1 MKQKQQV
8 STNKMGIEPIKSLLI
23 SMGVPMIVSMALQAL
38 YNIVDS
44 YFVSCMKDT
53 AEISNMGDNASNSLV
68 LAFPVQMLMVAIGV
82 GTGVG
87 INALLSKSLGEGD
100 RKKASKIAGNSIFLG
115 LCMFVV
121 FLVFGIFGIDAYVRS
136 QTSNPIIVSLT
147 TDYLKICTI
156 GSLGISMYI
165 TFEKLLQS
173 TGKTMLST
181 ISQITGA
188 LVNVVLDPILIFG
201 YLGLPELGIKG
212 AGYATII
219 GQFVTCIMDAI
230 FHYKYN
236 KSDIDTELKYIK
248 PVGSII
254 KEIYLIGIPAIIMQ
268 ALMSFMTYGVNIIF
282 NLVSTSCVT
291 AYGIYY
297 KVQQF
302 VFFMAFGMNNAI
314 IPIVSFNF
322 GMGNRRRVNDG
333 IKYGVIYTLV
343 IMLLGAI
350 VLQILAKPLIGVFAV
365 SDEVKSLCILAI
377 RIITLGYL
385 FVGVNIAYQGVF
397 QALGSGVRSLILSMV
412 RLIVVALP
420 LAYVFTKFD
429 NAINL
434 VWWAFP
440 IAEAVAVVVA
450 IVFMKQIRKQTIDTI

>member
-1 MKQKQQV
+1 
-8 STNKMGIEPIKSLLI
+8 
-23 SMGVPMIVSMALQAL
+23 
-38 YNIVDS
+38 
-44 YFVSCMKDT
+44 
-53 AEISNMGDNASNSLV
+53 
-68 LAFPVQMLMVAIGV
+68 
-82 GTGVG
+82 
-87 INALLSKSLGEGD
+87 
-100 RKKASKIAGNSIFLG
+100 
-115 LCMFVV
+115 
-121 FLVFGIFGIDAYVRS
+121 
-136 QTSNPIIVSLT
+136 
-147 TDYLKICTI
+147 
-156 GSLGISMYI
+156 
-165 TFEKLLQS
+165 
-173 TGKTMLST
+173 
-181 ISQITGA
+181 
-188 LVNVVLDPILIFG
+188 
-201 YLGLPELGIKG
+201 
-212 AGYATII
+212 
-219 GQFVTCIMDAI
+219 
-230 FHYKYN
+230 
-236 KSDIDTELKYIK
+236 
-248 PVGSII
+248 
-254 KEIYLIGIPAIIMQ
+254 
-268 ALMSFMTYGVNIIF
+268 MSFMTYGVNIIF

-314 IPIVSFNF
+314 IPIVSCNF

-333 IKYGVIYTLV
+333 IKYGMIYTLV

-350 VLQILAKPLIGVFAV
+350 VLQIFAKPLIGVFAV